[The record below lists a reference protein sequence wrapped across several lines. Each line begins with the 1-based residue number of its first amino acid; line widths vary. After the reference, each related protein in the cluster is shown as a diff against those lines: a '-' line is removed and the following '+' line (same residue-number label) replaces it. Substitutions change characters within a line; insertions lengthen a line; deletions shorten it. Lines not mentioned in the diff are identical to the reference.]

1 MKNNIEYY
9 CHYANSHNHPKFKLL
24 RLKYGWAG
32 EGRFWAL
39 NNIIA
44 GSDNCIL
51 NLNKKYVIASVSSD
65 LGMSIEEFQEFISYL
80 SKECELLIDI
90 DGNVST
96 ENVRETFKEVMKQR
110 VRNKENRE
118 KAILSKNELKLIR
131 PTWFIVTKKPVPNTF
146 FLTKKEREKEI
157 KEILRMW
164 ISHKLITCIIP
175 NWIRLVFHT
184 TRFFIKI
191 IQVSQFFRIFI
202 TKFIYTIFIKIL
214 WIISFI

>member
-1 MKNNIEYY
+1 MFMANSKNMSLTFSLKELRPRFPLKPILLSLIIFQKCRMKNNIEYY

-51 NLNKKYVIASVSSD
+51 NLNKKYVAASVSSD

-80 SKECELLIDI
+80 VKDCELLVDI
-90 DGNVST
+90 DGNVTT

-131 PTWFIVTKKPVPNTF
+131 QT
-146 FLTKKEREKEI
+146 
-157 KEILRMW
+157 
-164 ISHKLITCIIP
+164 
-175 NWIRLVFHT
+175 
-184 TRFFIKI
+184 
-191 IQVSQFFRIFI
+191 
-202 TKFIYTIFIKIL
+202 
-214 WIISFI
+214 

>member
-51 NLNKKYVIASVSSD
+51 NLNKKYVVASVSSD
-65 LGMSIEEFQEFISYL
+65 LGMNIEEFQEFISYL

-131 PTWFIVTKKPVPNTF
+131 PT
-146 FLTKKEREKEI
+146 
-157 KEILRMW
+157 
-164 ISHKLITCIIP
+164 
-175 NWIRLVFHT
+175 
-184 TRFFIKI
+184 
-191 IQVSQFFRIFI
+191 
-202 TKFIYTIFIKIL
+202 
-214 WIISFI
+214 